1 MWNYLVPT
9 TCHNGAEAKSLLLT
23 IAKSSTDLEGGPGG
37 GGQSPPSCL
46 ENSNTYSP
54 RTTSDDKH
62 SYPLDN
68 PLDPLPLKKK
78 ISALVSETE
87 FCNHVN
93 FNTRKVNTIA
103 LGKIYLHQQLDR

>member
-23 IAKSSTDLEGGPGG
+23 IAKSSTDLEGGPGEG
-37 GGQSPPSCL
+37 PSPPSFL
-46 ENSNTYSP
+46 ENSKTYSP

-68 PLDPLPLKKK
+68 PLELLPLKKK

-103 LGKIYLHQQLDR
+103 LGKIYLHQQPYR